1 MKNYLNLILIVLFA
15 VLLISVSALISK
27 TIEQGKEIDRKTSN
41 IVALN
46 SNLETYRNFANQS
59 VAKTRALTYTNA
71 EYRTFKAQDTQ
82 TIKEL
87 KIRLKNALNTTNIET
102 QTITEFKTKL
112 IYTPK
117 DTCFVYKDE
126 FYDVNGCIINDSV
139 AQNIK
144 SKEKLFLVLHSEF
157 TKHFWFIR
165 YGRKVTNI
173 TAKTANPNSS
183 ITALEFVELK
193 KK

>member
-1 MKNYLNLILIVLFA
+1 MKNYLNILILVIFGVL
-15 VLLISVSALISK
+15 VISVSALINK
-27 TIEQGKEIDRKTSN
+27 TIEQSKEIERKTSN
-41 IVALN
+41 IIALN
-46 SNLETYRNFANQS
+46 SNLETYKNSLNQS
-59 VAKTRALTYTNA
+59 VAKIRALSYTNA
-71 EYRTFKAQDTQ
+71 EFKTFKAKDVE
-82 TIKEL
+82 TIKQL

-144 SKEKLFLVLHSEF
+144 SKEKLFLVLHTDF
-157 TKHFWFIR
+157 TKKFLFIR

-173 TAKTANPNSS
+173 TAKTANPNTT
-183 ITALEFVELK
+183 ITSLDYVVIK
-193 KK
+193 KR